1 MAEYLQP
8 EAHLV
13 AEPAGP
19 ARPAGR
25 KHGPG
30 QEAAALLIHQP
41 DEEQSRAL
49 RPLFAFSPII
59 AAPRP
64 LC

>member
-1 MAEYLQP
+1 MAEYLKP
-8 EAHLV
+8 EVYFV
-13 AEPAGP
+13 AELAGP
-19 ARPAGR
+19 ALPTGR

-30 QEAAALLIHQP
+30 QGAAALLIHQP

-49 RPLFAFSPII
+49 GPLFAFSPII